1 MHILTKNITHWS
13 DLELRLTIQ
22 CTHVQQ
28 KSMLSFLVNFKP
40 RTTCWAM
47 AGAGDDGSRYFP
59 FRRLSLGLKHVL
71 VSLSGLRFLIF
82 IIFAFLR
89 LWFCRICCWQQA
101 TNYLRSARPVV
112 FMALPPPPAPC
123 GLADPPTTVRIQH
136 QEELVTSEVALDSIM
151 SCYKF
156 VMRVPQN
163 ESGAGA
169 LDLSS

>member
-123 GLADPPTTVRIQH
+123 GLADPPTTVRISTRKSWSRAKWH
-136 QEELVTSEVALDSIM
+136 WTRSCHATSSWWGCRRMSLVQ
-151 SCYKF
+151 
-156 VMRVPQN
+156 VPWI
-163 ESGAGA
+163 
-169 LDLSS
+169 